1 MDYLEKAQAVN
12 EWVVAL
18 RRDFHMHPEASGE
31 EVRTAEIVERELK
44 NLGISVRRIGKTG
57 ILGELVGGLP
67 GKVVA
72 MRADMDALSVTE
84 ETGLEFSSRTAGMM
98 HACGHDM
105 HTSMLLGAAKVLA
118 GMKAEIP
125 GTVKFIFQP
134 AEEIASGA
142 KWMVEGGV
150 MENPRVDMAY
160 AMHIMNDI
168 PTGKAAVQEGLFMAS
183 ADVWNLTIKG
193 VSAHGSSP
201 WLGVDAITCAAAI
214 IQSLQTV
221 VSRIND
227 ARNPIVI
234 NIGTIQGGER
244 FNVIPGKVELG
255 GMNRAF
261 THESRN
267 AIPKHM
273 EDIIKHTCEA
283 YRCEYDLKYN
293 FLCSPTLNDPQ
304 ATATAKKAVTPIFGA
319 ENIITVEKMMGSED
333 FSEYIVDTPGMLMFL
348 GVGLPEG
355 KNHSLHSNLVV
366 FNEEGLPFGVASY
379 ASFAMTYLQD
389 AAK

>member
-1 MDYLEKAQAVN
+1 MEILKQAQAVN
-12 EWVVAL
+12 DWVVAL
-18 RRDFHMHPEASGE
+18 RRDFHMHPEPSGE

-44 NLGISVRRIGKTG
+44 NLGISVKRIGKTG
-57 ILGELVGGLP
+57 VLGELVGGLP

-72 MRADMDALSVTE
+72 LRADMDALSVTE
-84 ETGLEFSSRTAGMM
+84 ETGLEFASRTPGMM

-134 AEEIASGA
+134 AEEIAQGA
-142 KWMVEGGV
+142 KMMIAGGV
-150 MENPRVDMAY
+150 MDNPKVDMAY
-160 AMHIMNDI
+160 SMHIMSDI
-168 PTGKAAVQEGLFMAS
+168 PAGKAAVQGGLFMAS
-183 ADVWNLTIKG
+183 GDIWNLTIKG

-201 WLGVDAITCAAAI
+201 WLGVDAITCTAAI
-214 IQSLQTV
+214 IQSLQTI

-227 ARNPIVI
+227 ARNPIVV

-244 FNVIPGKVELG
+244 FNVIPGKVELT

-267 AIPKHM
+267 SMPNWM
-273 EDIIKHTCEA
+273 EDIIKHTCAA
-283 YRCEYDLKYN
+283 YRCEYDFEYN
-293 FLCSPTLNDPQ
+293 FICSPTLNDPQ
-304 ATATAKKAVTPIFGA
+304 VATLTKKAVAPIFGE

-333 FSEYIVDTPGMLMFL
+333 FSEYITDTPGMMMFL
-348 GVGLPEG
+348 GAGLTDG
-355 KNHSLHSNLVV
+355 VNHSLHSNHLIL
-366 FNEEGLPFGVASY
+366 NEDALPLGVASY
-379 ASFAMTYLQD
+379 VEVAMNYLREN
-389 AAK
+389 A